1 MTIPKNAHR
10 RRQFT
15 TELVEA
21 KRPSPCIAVYVSPAF
36 GLFIDRVFTYHLAL
50 YAEGLAAVEIRPLTE
65 RNIEQHNLTGASA
78 LFLVEGRE
86 VYRVDDETR
95 QDAGELVERFRLEI
109 NNLNTQE

>member
-10 RRQFT
+10 RRRFAV
-15 TELVEA
+15 ELIEA

-50 YAEGLAAVEIRPLTE
+50 YAEGLATVEIRPLTG
-65 RNIEQHNLTGASA
+65 RNIEQYNLTGASV

-86 VYRVDDETR
+86 VYRIDDETR
-95 QDAGELVERFRLEI
+95 HDAEDLVERFRLEI